1 MVRPRC
7 YLSAHH
13 CNCHKAELEHCRM
26 IGLSDF
32 AQLNLDPRGVHG
44 ADEVNGAGVAAAAA
58 AAPMGEVVDLTG
70 DDDGDAMQED
80 IIGIIDLTDDAGS
93 AELVGD
99 VALAAVERACDLL
112 SAVALTG
119 SLGEA
124 AGGSAVGVGRVVRA
138 H

>member
-13 CNCHKAELEHCRM
+13 CNCHKAELEHCQM

-32 AQLNLDPRGVHG
+32 AQLNLDPLGLHEV
-44 ADEVNGAGVAAAAA
+44 DEVDGAGNAAAAV
-58 AAPMGEVVDLTG
+58 AAPMEVVDLTG

-80 IIGIIDLTDDAGS
+80 IIDLTVDADS
-93 AELVGD
+93 MED
-99 VALAAVERACDLL
+99 VAMDVVERVCDLL
-112 SAVALTG
+112 SAVALAG
-119 SLGEA
+119 SLG
-124 AGGSAVGVGRVVRA
+124 GSARAAQAARV